1 MLAPGLGLPA
11 RRSAEQA
18 GGDGGNGGGGG
29 ARDNLAGSEGGG
41 GKPPPLMAMKALGG
55 FAWPAPPSLCHAGRG
70 AEAAAR
76 VVHALASLGEEEG
89 QAALISALEK

>member
-1 MLAPGLGLPA
+1 MLTPGLGLPA
-11 RRSAEQA
+11 RRSAGHSG
-18 GGDGGNGGGGG
+18 GGDGSDNPVGSQGGGEN
-29 ARDNLAGSEGGG
+29 APRL
-41 GKPPPLMAMKALGG
+41 LAMKALAG

-70 AEAAAR
+70 AEAAAG